1 MTAGKIAT
9 LRTAKA
15 KSFAIAEELQ
25 NRPNP
30 SNKKGQ
36 NDRPLHVFAANQT
49 YSNKQYFGGLQH
61 GRGKLKTCTAQGR
74 ADQIAIHADLIAI
87 HWDQITIH
95 EDQITIQ
102 QDQITIRWDQITI
115 QWDQITIHDDR
126 QKQTFLQNANN
137 D

>member
-1 MTAGKIAT
+1 MTADKIAT

-36 NDRPLHVFAANQT
+36 NDRPLRVFAANQT

-61 GRGKLKTCTAQGR
+61 GRGKLKTGTAQGH

-87 HWDQITIH
+87 HWDQITIY
-95 EDQITIQ
+95 EDQITIFL
-102 QDQITIRWDQITI
+102 DSLLFMMV
-115 QWDQITIHDDR
+115 
-126 QKQTFLQNANN
+126 TFARANSYIFKMLLLN
-137 D
+137 MGRFKNGHGH

>member
-1 MTAGKIAT
+1 MTADKIAT

-49 YSNKQYFGGLQH
+49 YSNKVGLEVAH
-61 GRGKLKTCTAQGR
+61 FSLPSNI
-74 ADQIAIHADLIAI
+74 IAYVHI
-87 HWDQITIH
+87 
-95 EDQITIQ
+95 
-102 QDQITIRWDQITI
+102 
-115 QWDQITIHDDR
+115 
-126 QKQTFLQNANN
+126 F
-137 D
+137 